1 MQVVRTC
8 VHAGYATANII
19 NKPGLGDFCKVGP
32 IAAAVDDSGCFA
44 KNL

>member
-19 NKPGLGDFCKVGP
+19 NKPGLGDFCK
-32 IAAAVDDSGCFA
+32 AVDDSGCFA